1 MNRAGID
8 VSNETFD
15 IERRCG
21 DILSQ
26 REFNNSKAGHR
37 QAITWMKRGAKGARV
52 CLEATGIY
60 HLQLALALDRAPGIE
75 VMVVNPRASRRFGEA
90 QMVRAKTDKVD
101 AAILRQYVE
110 RMAFIAWTAPS
121 EQQLE
126 LQSLAHRL
134 AQLKKEQVRERSRL
148 HAAQRAGTHTR
159 QAQRDIREH
168 LGYLKRH
175 ADRIQA
181 AAIALMKQHDVL
193 AEDLYLLDSVPGFAE
208 LSAMKISAELGLL
221 AEELSPAQ
229 WVAQAG
235 LDPKPQ
241 ESGTSLRSPRRIS
254 KQGNARLRAALFM
267 PALAAIRKDPHVNAF
282 YNALLARGKQKMQ
295 AITAVMRKLLHA
307 IWGILHHRKEWD
319 GSKFYRLQTVNT
331 A

>member
-1 MNRAGID
+1 MNQAGID

-21 DILSQ
+21 KGLSQ
-26 REFNNSKAGHR
+26 RKFANSNVGHR
-37 QAITWMKRGAKGARV
+37 QAIAWMKGGAKGARI

-75 VMVVNPRASRRFGEA
+75 VMVVNPRASRRFAEA

-110 RMAFIAWTAPS
+110 RMPFTSWTAPS

-126 LQSLAHRL
+126 LQSLARRL
-134 AQLKKEQVRERSRL
+134 AQIKKEQVRERSRL
-148 HAAQRAGTHTR
+148 HAAQRAGAHTR
-159 QAQRDIREH
+159 LAQRDIREH
-168 LGYLKRH
+168 LRYLKRH
-175 ADRIQA
+175 ADRVQA

-193 AEDLYLLDSVPGFAE
+193 AEDLQLLDSVPGIAE
-208 LSAMKISAELGLL
+208 LSAMKLSAELGLL
-221 AEELSPAQ
+221 AEGLSPAQ

-235 LDPKPQ
+235 LDPRPQ

-254 KQGNARLRAALFM
+254 KQGNAQLRAALFM
-267 PALAAIRKDPHVNAF
+267 PALTAIRKDPNVNAF
-282 YNALLARGKQKMQ
+282 YNALLARGKRKMQ

-319 GSKFYRLQTVNT
+319 GAKFYRLQIEFT

>member
-1 MNRAGID
+1 MNQAGID

-21 DILSQ
+21 EVLSQ
-26 REFNNSKAGHR
+26 REFANSRAGHR
-37 QAITWMKRGAKGARV
+37 QAIRWMQRGGEDARI

-75 VMVVNPRASRRFGEA
+75 VMVVNPRASRRFAEA
-90 QMVRAKTDKVD
+90 QMVRAKTDKTD
-101 AAILRQYVE
+101 AAVLLQYVE
-110 RMAFIAWTAPS
+110 RMPFTEWTAPT

-134 AQLKKEQVRERSRL
+134 VQLKKEQARERSRL
-148 HAAQRAGTHTR
+148 HAAQRAGAHTR
-159 QAQRDIREH
+159 LAQRDIRAH
-168 LGYLKRH
+168 LRYLQRH
-175 ADRIQA
+175 AEGIQA
-181 AAIALMKQHDVL
+181 QAIALMKQHESM
-193 AEDLYLLDSVPGFAE
+193 AEDLYLLDSVPGVAE
-208 LSAMKISAELGLL
+208 LSAMKLLAELGLL
-221 AEELSPAQ
+221 TKGLSPTQ

-235 LDPKPQ
+235 LDPRPQ

-254 KQGNARLRAALFM
+254 KQGNANLREALFM
-267 PALAAIRKDPHVNAF
+267 PALAAIRTDPNVNAF

-295 AITAVMRKLLHA
+295 AIVAVMRKLLHA
-307 IWGILHHRKEWD
+307 IWGMLKHRQEWN
-319 GSKFYRLQTVNT
+319 GSKFYRIDSAQP